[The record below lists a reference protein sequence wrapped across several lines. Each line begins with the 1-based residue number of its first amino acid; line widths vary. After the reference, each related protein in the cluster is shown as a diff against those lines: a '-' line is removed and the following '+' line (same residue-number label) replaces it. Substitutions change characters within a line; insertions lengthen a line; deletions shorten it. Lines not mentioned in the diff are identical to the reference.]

1 MFFDVFLLSF
11 QFDRFV
17 ASASSIIIICLTWFS
32 NYAISGY
39 RVLCKF
45 HAFITCV
52 FAVGLCKSFLMEGV
66 SNHDRTI
73 GED

>member
-17 ASASSIIIICLTWFS
+17 ASSSSIIIMCLTWFS

-39 RVLCKF
+39 RGF
-45 HAFITCV
+45 
-52 FAVGLCKSFLMEGV
+52 SV
-66 SNHDRTI
+66 SSMHS
-73 GED
+73 